1 MYGDN
6 GRPSSRLLKAA
17 AEKDCDDKGGV
28 TFDDWESVGP
38 LKIPLVREFVSGLDE
53 KQIMAV
59 VNQDAQWIEEID
71 EDLFVVEFE
80 DDQDEES
87 SKTNDHS
94 AEDDSDSGDS
104 GSESEA
110 ASSESEAASS
120 ESTGSEAEENH
131 GEETEAT
138 ETETPQADSDSRS
151 KNQSDESA
159 PGSEEEK

>member
-94 AEDDSDSGDS
+94 AEDDSDSGNS
-104 GSESEA
+104 G
-110 ASSESEAASS
+110 SESEAASS

-138 ETETPQADSDSRS
+138 ETERPQADSDPRS